1 MSKKYLDPKL
11 VKTKH
16 ISLLTLFTSGG
27 TLICCALPALLV
39 SLGAGAVM
47 ASVVSSVPQI
57 VWFSEHKLGVF
68 IFAGVM
74 LSISGLLQW
83 QARSLP
89 CPSDKELAELCNK
102 TRVNSL
108 RIYFF
113 FCKCIFDRRLYGFS
127 SALVNKLIFLCLL
140 CFGESRRKFR
150 NKF

>member
-1 MSKKYLDPKL
+1 MMPKNHLHPNL

-16 ISLLTLFTSGG
+16 LSLLSLFSSGG

-74 LSISGLLQW
+74 LSISGFLQW
-83 QARSLP
+83 KARSLP
-89 CPSDKELAELCNK
+89 CPSDKALAELCNR
-102 TRVNSL
+102 TRANSL
-108 RIYFF
+108 RIY
-113 FCKCIFDRRLYGFS
+113 IFSVCVFLIGGFM
-127 SALVNKLIFLCLL
+127 AFVAPWLI
-140 CFGESRRKFR
+140 S
-150 NKF
+150 

>member
-1 MSKKYLDPKL
+1 MPKDHLHPNL

-16 ISLLTLFTSGG
+16 LSLLSLFSSGG

-47 ASVVSSVPQI
+47 ASLVSSVPQI

-74 LSISGLLQW
+74 LSISGFLQW
-83 QARSLP
+83 KARSLP

-108 RIYFF
+108 KVYFF
-113 FCKCIFDRRLYGFS
+113 SVFVFLIGGFM
-127 SALVNKLIFLCLL
+127 AFVAPWLV
-140 CFGESRRKFR
+140 S
-150 NKF
+150 

>member
-1 MSKKYLDPKL
+1 MSKDHLHPNL

-16 ISLLTLFTSGG
+16 LSLLSLFTSGG
-27 TLICCALPALLV
+27 TLICCALPALFV

-47 ASVVSSVPQI
+47 ASVVTSVPQI

-74 LSISGLLQW
+74 LSISGFLQW
-83 QARSLP
+83 KARSLP

-108 RIYFF
+108 RIY
-113 FCKCIFDRRLYGFS
+113 IFS
-127 SALVNKLIFLCLL
+127 VSIFLIGGFMAFVAPWLI
-140 CFGESRRKFR
+140 S
-150 NKF
+150 

>member
-1 MSKKYLDPKL
+1 MPKKYLDPKL
-11 VKTKH
+11 VSTKH
-16 ISLLTLFTSGG
+16 LSLLTLFTSGG

-89 CPSDKELAELCNK
+89 CPSDKELAEICNK

-108 RIYFF
+108 RIY
-113 FCKCIFDRRLYGFS
+113 IFSICVFLVGGFM
-127 SALVNKLIFLCLL
+127 AFIAPLLI
-140 CFGESRRKFR
+140 S
-150 NKF
+150 

>member
-1 MSKKYLDPKL
+1 MPKDHLHPNL

-16 ISLLTLFTSGG
+16 LSLLSLFSSGG

-47 ASVVSSVPQI
+47 ASLVSSVPQI

-74 LSISGLLQW
+74 LSISGFLQW
-83 QARSLP
+83 KARSLP
-89 CPSDKELAELCNK
+89 CPSDKALAELCNK

-108 RIYFF
+108 RVYFF
-113 FCKCIFDRRLYGFS
+113 SVCIFLVGGFM
-127 SALVNKLIFLCLL
+127 AFIAPLLI
-140 CFGESRRKFR
+140 S
-150 NKF
+150 

>member
-1 MSKKYLDPKL
+1 MMPKNHLHPNL

-16 ISLLTLFTSGG
+16 ISLLTLFSSGG

-74 LSISGLLQW
+74 LAISGLLQW
-83 QARSLP
+83 QAMSLP
-89 CPSDKELAELCNK
+89 CPSDKALAEICNK

-108 RIYFF
+108 RIYVFSVCVF
-113 FCKCIFDRRLYGFS
+113 LIAGFM
-127 SALVNKLIFLCLL
+127 AFIAPWLI
-140 CFGESRRKFR
+140 S
-150 NKF
+150 

>member
-1 MSKKYLDPKL
+1 MPKDHLHPNL

-16 ISLLTLFTSGG
+16 LSLLSLFSSGG

-47 ASVVSSVPQI
+47 ASLVSSVPQI

-68 IFAGVM
+68 IFAGIM

-83 QARSLP
+83 QPRSLP

-108 RIYFF
+108 RVYFF
-113 FCKCIFDRRLYGFS
+113 SVSVFLIGGFM
-127 SALVNKLIFLCLL
+127 AFVAPWLI
-140 CFGESRRKFR
+140 S
-150 NKF
+150 

>member
-1 MSKKYLDPKL
+1 MPKKYLDPKL
-11 VKTKH
+11 IKTKH
-16 ISLLTLFTSGG
+16 ISLLSLFTSGG

-74 LSISGLLQW
+74 LSISGFLQW
-83 QARSLP
+83 KARSLP

-108 RIYFF
+108 RVYFF
-113 FCKCIFDRRLYGFS
+113 SVSVF
-127 SALVNKLIFLCLL
+127 LIGGCMAFVAPWLI
-140 CFGESRRKFR
+140 S
-150 NKF
+150 

>member
-1 MSKKYLDPKL
+1 MMPKNHLHPNL

-16 ISLLTLFTSGG
+16 ISLLTLFSSGG

-74 LSISGLLQW
+74 LAISGLLQW

-89 CPSDKELAELCNK
+89 CPSDKALAEICNK

-108 RIYFF
+108 RIYVFSVCVF
-113 FCKCIFDRRLYGFS
+113 LIGGFM
-127 SALVNKLIFLCLL
+127 AFIAPWLI
-140 CFGESRRKFR
+140 S
-150 NKF
+150 

>member
-1 MSKKYLDPKL
+1 MSKDHLDPKL

-16 ISLLTLFTSGG
+16 LSLLTLFTSGG
-27 TLICCALPALLV
+27 TLVCCALPALLV

-47 ASVVSSVPQI
+47 ASAVSSVPQI

-89 CPSDKELAELCNK
+89 CPSNKELAELCNK

-108 RIYFF
+108 RIY
-113 FCKCIFDRRLYGFS
+113 IFSVSVFLIGGFM
-127 SALVNKLIFLCLL
+127 AFVAPWLI
-140 CFGESRRKFR
+140 
-150 NKF
+150 N

>member
-1 MSKKYLDPKL
+1 MMSKDHLHPNL

-16 ISLLTLFTSGG
+16 LSLLSLFTSGG

-47 ASVVSSVPQI
+47 ASLVSSVPQI

-68 IFAGVM
+68 IFAGMM
-74 LSISGLLQW
+74 LSISGFLQW
-83 QARSLP
+83 KARSLP

-113 FCKCIFDRRLYGFS
+113 SVSVFLIGGFMAFVAPWLMS
-127 SALVNKLIFLCLL
+127 
-140 CFGESRRKFR
+140 
-150 NKF
+150 

>member
-1 MSKKYLDPKL
+1 MMSKDHLDPKL

-16 ISLLTLFTSGG
+16 LSLLTLFTSGG

-89 CPSDKELAELCNK
+89 CPSDKALAELCNK

-108 RIYFF
+108 RIY
-113 FCKCIFDRRLYGFS
+113 IFS
-127 SALVNKLIFLCLL
+127 VSIFLIGGFMTFLAPWL
-140 CFGESRRKFR
+140 IS
-150 NKF
+150 

>member
-1 MSKKYLDPKL
+1 MPKDHLHPNL

-16 ISLLTLFTSGG
+16 LSLLSLFSSGG

-47 ASVVSSVPQI
+47 ASLVSSVPQI

-68 IFAGVM
+68 IFAGIM

-108 RIYFF
+108 RVYFF
-113 FCKCIFDRRLYGFS
+113 SVCIFLVGGFM
-127 SALVNKLIFLCLL
+127 AFIAPLLI
-140 CFGESRRKFR
+140 S
-150 NKF
+150 

>member
-1 MSKKYLDPKL
+1 MPKDHLHPNL

-16 ISLLTLFTSGG
+16 LSLLSLFSSGG

-47 ASVVSSVPQI
+47 ASMVSSVPQI

-68 IFAGVM
+68 IFAGMM
-74 LSISGLLQW
+74 LSISGFLQW
-83 QARSLP
+83 KARSLP

-108 RIYFF
+108 RVYFF
-113 FCKCIFDRRLYGFS
+113 SVSVFLIGGFM
-127 SALVNKLIFLCLL
+127 AFVAPWLI
-140 CFGESRRKFR
+140 S
-150 NKF
+150 

>member
-1 MSKKYLDPKL
+1 MPKNHLHPNL

-16 ISLLTLFTSGG
+16 ISLLTLFSSGG

-74 LSISGLLQW
+74 LAISGLLQW
-83 QARSLP
+83 QAMSLP
-89 CPSDKELAELCNK
+89 CPSDKALAEICNK

-108 RIYFF
+108 RIYVFSVCVF
-113 FCKCIFDRRLYGFS
+113 LIAGFM
-127 SALVNKLIFLCLL
+127 AFIAPWLI
-140 CFGESRRKFR
+140 S
-150 NKF
+150 

>member
-1 MSKKYLDPKL
+1 MMPKNHLHPNL

-16 ISLLTLFTSGG
+16 ISLLTLFSSGG

-74 LSISGLLQW
+74 LAISGLLQW

-89 CPSDKELAELCNK
+89 CPSDKALAEICNK
-102 TRVNSL
+102 TRVNSI
-108 RIYFF
+108 RIYVFSVCVF
-113 FCKCIFDRRLYGFS
+113 LIGGFM
-127 SALVNKLIFLCLL
+127 AFIAPWLI
-140 CFGESRRKFR
+140 S
-150 NKF
+150 

>member
-1 MSKKYLDPKL
+1 MMPKNHLHPNL

-16 ISLLTLFTSGG
+16 ISLLALFSSGG

-47 ASVVSSVPQI
+47 ASVVTSVPQI

-89 CPSDKELAELCNK
+89 CPSDKVLAELCNK

-108 RIYFF
+108 RIYVFSVCVF
-113 FCKCIFDRRLYGFS
+113 LIGGFM
-127 SALVNKLIFLCLL
+127 AFIAPWLI
-140 CFGESRRKFR
+140 S
-150 NKF
+150 

>member
-1 MSKKYLDPKL
+1 MSKDHLHPNL

-16 ISLLTLFTSGG
+16 LSLLSLFTSGG
-27 TLICCALPALLV
+27 TLICCALPALFV

-47 ASVVSSVPQI
+47 ASVVTSVPQI

-74 LSISGLLQW
+74 LSISGFLQW
-83 QARSLP
+83 KARSLP

-108 RIYFF
+108 RIY
-113 FCKCIFDRRLYGFS
+113 IFSVCVFLIGGFM
-127 SALVNKLIFLCLL
+127 AFVAPWLI
-140 CFGESRRKFR
+140 S
-150 NKF
+150 

>member
-1 MSKKYLDPKL
+1 MMPKNHLHPNL

-16 ISLLTLFTSGG
+16 ISLLTLFSSGG

-47 ASVVSSVPQI
+47 ASLVSSVPQI

-74 LSISGLLQW
+74 LAISGLLQW
-83 QARSLP
+83 QAMSLP
-89 CPSDKELAELCNK
+89 CPSDKALAEICNK

-108 RIYFF
+108 RIYVFSVCVF
-113 FCKCIFDRRLYGFS
+113 LIAGFM
-127 SALVNKLIFLCLL
+127 AFIAPWLI
-140 CFGESRRKFR
+140 S
-150 NKF
+150 

>member
-1 MSKKYLDPKL
+1 MPKNHLHPNL

-16 ISLLTLFTSGG
+16 ISLLTLFSSGG

-68 IFAGVM
+68 IFAGIM

-83 QARSLP
+83 QAMSLP
-89 CPSDKELAELCNK
+89 CPSDKALAELCNK

-108 RIYFF
+108 RVYFF
-113 FCKCIFDRRLYGFS
+113 SVCIFLIGGFM
-127 SALVNKLIFLCLL
+127 AFVAPWLI
-140 CFGESRRKFR
+140 S
-150 NKF
+150 

>member
-1 MSKKYLDPKL
+1 MMPKNHLHPNL

-16 ISLLTLFTSGG
+16 ISLLTLFSSGG

-83 QARSLP
+83 QAKSLP
-89 CPSDKELAELCNK
+89 CPSDKALAELCNK

-108 RIYFF
+108 RIYVFSVCVF
-113 FCKCIFDRRLYGFS
+113 LIGGFM
-127 SALVNKLIFLCLL
+127 AFAAPWLI
-140 CFGESRRKFR
+140 S
-150 NKF
+150 

>member
-1 MSKKYLDPKL
+1 MSKDHLHPNL

-16 ISLLTLFTSGG
+16 LSLLSLFTSGG

-47 ASVVSSVPQI
+47 ASVVTSVPQI

-68 IFAGVM
+68 IFAGMM
-74 LSISGLLQW
+74 LSISGFLQW
-83 QARSLP
+83 KARSLP

-108 RIYFF
+108 RVYFF
-113 FCKCIFDRRLYGFS
+113 SVSVFLIGGFM
-127 SALVNKLIFLCLL
+127 AFVAPWLMN
-140 CFGESRRKFR
+140 
-150 NKF
+150 

>member
-1 MSKKYLDPKL
+1 MMPKNHLHPNL

-16 ISLLTLFTSGG
+16 LSYLSLFTSGG

-39 SLGAGAVM
+39 GLGAGAVM
-47 ASVVSSVPQI
+47 VSLVSSVPQI

-74 LSISGLLQW
+74 LSISGFLQW

-89 CPSDKELAELCNK
+89 CPSDKDLAELCNK

-108 RIYFF
+108 RIYVFSVGVF
-113 FCKCIFDRRLYGFS
+113 LIGGFM
-127 SALVNKLIFLCLL
+127 AFVAPWLI
-140 CFGESRRKFR
+140 S
-150 NKF
+150 